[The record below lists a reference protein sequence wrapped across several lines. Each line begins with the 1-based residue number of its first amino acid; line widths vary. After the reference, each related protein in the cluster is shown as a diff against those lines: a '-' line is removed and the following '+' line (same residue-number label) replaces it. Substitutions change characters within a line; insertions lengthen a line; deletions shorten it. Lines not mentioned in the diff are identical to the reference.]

1 MGPASKP
8 EQCRHQEISQQ
19 GHADVEGEAFG
30 VRLLSPCQQPSLR
43 SANLQLLCWIG
54 LFWERVWNR
63 EEQAYV
69 ASLTITLLAL
79 WPSTHQPVPA
89 STLFGPGTAPH
100 LQSVAL
106 RGRLQS
112 HSTPQPRSASIPQN
126 IRQAHCTAIQ
136 SQSQT
141 CPKPQL
147 CHNTC
152 ESRHACLTH
161 RHDKRTRRIIQIF
174 SFTGRI
180 FGKLAATCAL
190 NARPFQPQLSAS
202 CQMLAFGELPDRL
215 LTKCLV
221 PLCRKMS

>member
-63 EEQAYV
+63 EEEAYF

-89 STLFGPGTAPH
+89 STLFAPGTATH

-136 SQSQT
+136 SQSHSSAT
-141 CPKPQL
+141 ILANPVTHVWHTGTTSPQE
-147 CHNTC
+147 
-152 ESRHACLTH
+152 ESYKSFPSLGASLRNWRQPAHSMH
-161 RHDKRTRRIIQIF
+161 GHSIRSFRRV
-174 SFTGRI
+174 
-180 FGKLAATCAL
+180 
-190 NARPFQPQLSAS
+190 ARCWL
-202 CQMLAFGELPDRL
+202 
-215 LTKCLV
+215 
-221 PLCRKMS
+221 